1 MIEYVKQN
9 IKRQSLHDDTHFRH
23 FSNTFSWAFVNFS
36 LIFWYFCHFVV
47 NFVHRR
53 ALLHISYNKTHI
65 KVVLFFQFHTII
77 VFFYF
82 WCSFF
87 RWKRRIF
94 VVFSGKCEKN
104 HCFLS
109 PPEPQNQFEFNYEI
123 LQINPD
129 FNILQPRIIWFFKLW
144 PVLAG
149 QGGGQR
155 SWITLYICH
164 IWVDSRNEKRS

>member
-65 KVVLFFQFHTII
+65 KVVLFFQFHTIS
-77 VFFYF
+77 VFFLF
-82 WCSFF
+82 GAHFLGEN
-87 RWKRRIF
+87 
-94 VVFSGKCEKN
+94 VG
-104 HCFLS
+104 FLS
-109 PPEPQNQFEFNYEI
+109 FLVENIRKITVFCLSQNHKTNLSSI
-123 LQINPD
+123 TKSCKSIQISIYYNP
-129 FNILQPRIIWFFKLW
+129 
-144 PVLAG
+144 V
-149 QGGGQR
+149 
-155 SWITLYICH
+155 
-164 IWVDSRNEKRS
+164 